1 MAQISNIESTS
12 GMGSEALAL
21 ILQNSPVMAMLET
34 ANAFELDTDAFEF
47 YTPDDS
53 LTLQSRAK
61 GEAYDAEFKQM
72 GSRQSASQKYNGF
85 KFVIDA
91 SDIADMKLG
100 KTADYWK
107 KDLQRMIKTF
117 ATAYDVNAFQG
128 AGTGSAFKGLSTIL
142 NGSTN
147 MPGYGVTGVID
158 AASGISGTPNSLD
171 LTSSSNWMY
180 FLEKIDAW
188 IAEVQNP
195 TALIMNLSMRSR
207 LISICHEKRNI
218 TTTLD
223 AFNQPLTNYN
233 GIPIYVMKDE
243 TILKTEADNAAA
255 AVTTSIY
262 VASPGE
268 MNFSFV
274 TNSGLEWREPDAE
287 PQEGSIYKGE
297 IRGAWKIEDKN
308 AVRRIRNIKI

>member
-1 MAQISNIESTS
+1 
-12 GMGSEALAL
+12 
-21 ILQNSPVMAMLET
+21 MLEN
-34 ANAFELDTDAFEF
+34 ANAFELDTDAFDY
-47 YTPDDS
+47 YTPDDA

-72 GSRQSASQKYNGF
+72 GSRQSNSQKYNGF

-100 KTADYWK
+100 KTAEYWK

-117 ATAYDVNAFQG
+117 AAAYDINTFQG
-128 AGTGSAFKGLSTIL
+128 SGVDSAFKGLANIL
-142 NGSTN
+142 NGTTN
-147 MPGYGVTGVID
+147 MPGYNLTGVID
-158 AASGISGTPNSLD
+158 AAYGISGSPNSLD
-171 LTSSSNWMY
+171 LTNSSNWAY
-180 FLEKIDAW
+180 FLEKIDSW
-188 IAEVQNP
+188 LAEVNNP
-195 TALIMNLSMRSR
+195 TALIMNQSMRSR
-207 LISICHEKRNI
+207 LLTIAHNQRNI

-223 AFNQPLTNYN
+223 MFNQPIVNYN

-243 TILKTEADNAAA
+243 TITKTEADNAAA

-262 VASPGE
+262 AAAPGE

-274 TNSGLEWREPDAE
+274 SNSGLEWKEPDAE

-297 IRGAWKIEDKN
+297 IRGAWKIEDKY
-308 AVRRIRNIKI
+308 AVRRIRNLKI